1 MRELRIIIISGLS
14 GSGKS
19 TALKTLEDLGFFCVD
34 NLPVL
39 LLPKFIELCQGSI
52 HDVSKIG
59 LVMDVREREFLLE
72 YPRMLG
78 LLKAEGYHIELIFLE
93 CSDELL
99 IQRFS
104 ETRRQHPLSD
114 EGSVA
119 EGIQAEREKLGELKA
134 LADKII
140 DTSELTVHQLRM
152 LLEDYF
158 QQLATRSMHIT
169 FMSFG
174 FKHGVP
180 HDIDMLFDVRFLPN
194 PYFVSELKDLE
205 GTDRRVA
212 DYVLRSAETRVY
224 VQKLQDFISFQ
235 IPLFEREGKT
245 YLTIAIGCT
254 GGRHRSVVIADYL
267 QQLFPR
273 ETYDV
278 YINHR
283 DLKKQS

>member
-1 MRELRIIIISGLS
+1 MNSFNNFSAFTSKLS
-14 GSGKS
+14 
-19 TALKTLEDLGFFCVD
+19 
-34 NLPVL
+34 
-39 LLPKFIELCQGSI
+39 
-52 HDVSKIG
+52 
-59 LVMDVREREFLLE
+59 
-72 YPRMLG
+72 
-78 LLKAEGYHIELIFLE
+78 
-93 CSDELL
+93 
-99 IQRFS
+99 
-104 ETRRQHPLSD
+104 
-114 EGSVA
+114 
-119 EGIQAEREKLGELKA
+119 GELKA

-283 DLKKQS
+283 DLKKQ